1 VKNIDHLYDAAVL
14 AGSDHA
20 LVIADLELIES

>member
-1 VKNIDHLYDAAVL
+1 MEVRYLYREAVL

-20 LVIADLELIES
+20 LVIAEVEVA